1 LFLLAFL
8 TALDGGG
15 MILRFSP
22 DARRSRL
29 SDAPVMRQAATGQA
43 AIMSRGKG
51 SPGRFDAPRLARER
65 GVVEGTLDAH
75 ALPRVAD
82 LLSEGPAS
90 VAWRIQG
97 STDPSGRPALDIELR
112 GSVTLVCQRCLGD
125 LEWLIAQASEV
136 LLARDESELAALDAD
151 SSLEVVLAQ
160 GPTDPLLLVED
171 ELVLALPF
179 APRHPEDQCDSTM
192 TTRRT

>member
-1 LFLLAFL
+1 
-8 TALDGGG
+8 
-15 MILRFSP
+15 
-22 DARRSRL
+22 
-29 SDAPVMRQAATGQA
+29 
-43 AIMSRGKG
+43 MSRGKG
-51 SPGRFDAPRLARER
+51 SPARFDALRLARER
-65 GVVEGTLDAH
+65 GIVDGTVDAH

-97 STDPSGRPALDIELR
+97 STDASGRPALHIELR
-112 GSVTLVCQRCLGD
+112 GSVTLVCQRCLGSF
-125 LEWLIAQASEV
+125 EWPIAQASEV